1 LIIMQND
8 KRSPSNRPN
17 LPHEFGP
24 PIRRPQQS
32 FDRES
37 LVDLSED
44 LHQHEWSHMTNNYRD
59 YIQSVKAE
67 SNLFSRA
74 MSLGPLG
81 VDTFRRVKED
91 SIRSLINTAAHQ
103 AAKTER
109 DKGQEALQK
118 QKAAFEAILTAE
130 QKELMA
136 FREKLERHDWW
147 YDYID
152 ETAKWRGHDEHHKA
166 LLKEARLCGKAFE
179 DVWVA
184 VYKEKIGSQ
193 AQAWTFDQHYAN
205 HGLR

>member
-1 LIIMQND
+1 MQND
-8 KRSPSNRPN
+8 KRSPSNHPN
-17 LPHEFGP
+17 LPREFGP

-91 SIRSLINTAAHQ
+91 SIRSLINTAVHQ

-118 QKAAFEAILTAE
+118 QKAAFEAILTPE

-136 FREKLERHDWW
+136 FRTTLEHHDWF

-152 ETAKWRGHDEHHKA
+152 DAERWRGAHARHKA
-166 LLKEARLCGKAFE
+166 LLARAKEGGKAFE
-179 DVWVA
+179 DMWLT
-184 VYKEKIGSQ
+184 VYKERVGNE
-193 AQAWTFDQHYAN
+193 ANPNMTFEMACRN
-205 HGLR
+205 AGMA